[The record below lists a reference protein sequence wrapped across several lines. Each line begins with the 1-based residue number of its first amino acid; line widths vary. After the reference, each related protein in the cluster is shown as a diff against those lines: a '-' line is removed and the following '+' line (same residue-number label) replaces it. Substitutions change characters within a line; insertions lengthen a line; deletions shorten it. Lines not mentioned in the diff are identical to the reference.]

1 MFKILSYSSMRTVVF
16 EKKNME
22 NSFRENFPKHIGKL
36 SIIFLNWFLLL
47 ITVLIKDNVFTWVLM
62 NNRLLARHYYRLFI
76 ENCYFPGKFPDIFT
90 GIKNS
95 PFLTKRIGTCF
106 KKNWTTWIKRIF
118 TNCINS
124 DLDKYCSA
132 IWKYNSYFINN
143 QS

>member
-1 MFKILSYSSMRTVVF
+1 MSYSSMRKVVF
-16 EKKNME
+16 EKKME
-22 NSFRENFPKHIGKL
+22 NHFGKTFQNISENFQY
-36 SIIFLNWFLLL
+36 IFLNWFRLL
-47 ITVLIKDNVFTWVLM
+47 ITLLIKDNVFTWVLM
-62 NNRLLARHYYRLFI
+62 NNRLLARHYYRYLLKNLI
-76 ENCYFPGKFPDIFT
+76 SPGKFPDICT

-143 QS
+143 QT